1 MTLMRTRLPVLAATL
16 ATVAALAGAAA
27 PAQADGPATDGQ
39 QIAPGVLLS
48 TFSVPTPT
56 GTATGDLLTVD
67 LANRHVAVDLLHP
80 SVVAAREKVSAMATD
95 AHAVAGVNADFFN
108 ISETHAGVPP
118 TGSANG
124 PEITHGRALKAAVP
138 DAQRFGPSMAP
149 GTSTR
154 DVIGI
159 GRDGLARLGSLQLV
173 GSVLVDGSG
182 TGEHRYTLGGYNQ
195 YALPQNGIGAFTSD
209 WGTVSRERAVC
220 GSDVKRLDPCTTE
233 TAEVTVRRGRVVSV
247 ADAPGAGAIAADST
261 VLVGREAGAAE
272 LRGLQPGDPVEI
284 THGLSA
290 GRSVPFRFAVGG
302 APILRDGATLP
313 GVDDKVA
320 ATRTAAGVSPDGRRL
335 YLLVLDGQAETG
347 SGLSLQQT
355 AEVLASFGAD
365 DGINLDGG
373 GSSTCAVRLPGSP
386 DVTVVNHHP
395 AGVDERAVANG
406 IGVFSR

>member
-1 MTLMRTRLPVLAATL
+1 MTLTRKRLPVLAAAL
-16 ATVAALAGAAA
+16 ATAAALVGTAA
-27 PAQADGPATDGQ
+27 PAHADSPATDGQ
-39 QIAPGVLLS
+39 QIAPGVVLS
-48 TFSVPTPT
+48 TFSVPTAT

-67 LANRHVAVDLLHP
+67 LSDRHVAVDLLHP
-80 SVVAAREKVSAMATD
+80 SVVAAREKVSTMATD

-124 PEITHGRALKAAVP
+124 PEVTHGRALKAAVP
-138 DAQRFGPSMAP
+138 NAQRFGPGMAP

-159 GRDGLARLGSLQLV
+159 GWDGRARLGSLQLA
-173 GSVLVDGSG
+173 GSVRVAGAG
-182 TGEHRYTLGGYNQ
+182 TGVHRYPLGGYNQ

-209 WGTVSRERAVC
+209 WGTVSRQRAVC
-220 GSDVKRLDPCTTE
+220 GSDVRRLDPCTTE
-233 TAEVTVRRGRVVSV
+233 TAEVTVRHGRVVSV

-272 LRGLQPGDPVEI
+272 LRGLRPGDPVQVGY
-284 THGLSA
+284 GLSA
-290 GRSVPFRFAVGG
+290 GTTVPFRFAVGG
-302 APILRDGATLP
+302 APILRDGASLP
-313 GVDDKVA
+313 GVDGRVA

-335 YLLVLDGQAETG
+335 YLLVLDGQAEAG
-347 SGLSLQQT
+347 SGLTLRQT

-373 GSSTCAVRLPGSP
+373 GSSTCAVRLPGASG
-386 DVTVVNHHP
+386 VTVVNQHP

-406 IGVFSR
+406 IGVFRR